1 VCCLLCLIVIVVLVL
16 RSRRREDDDERM
28 PDDAMIIKS
37 DSKNVPTELQP
48 VATGDVTESHSESSS
63 DDTVTMSSDAG
74 LPMPSSDAVVYANA
88 TGLLG
93 AYGRISTVERKR
105 EITQYGAM
113 ETISGESPASD
124 GNYGAIGDEIHYE
137 SLL

>member
-1 VCCLLCLIVIVVLVL
+1 
-16 RSRRREDDDERM
+16 
-28 PDDAMIIKS
+28 
-37 DSKNVPTELQP
+37 
-48 VATGDVTESHSESSS
+48 
-63 DDTVTMSSDAG
+63 
-74 LPMPSSDAVVYANA
+74 MPSSDAVVYANA

-105 EITQYGAM
+105 EMFVLLFCVSVSIFGFKCWQQCSTQYGAM